1 MAIITKFVI
10 SPEQETVAARNFF
23 SSRHTCVLSA
33 GGLRRSRDRSLL
45 VLHLGEQSC
54 AGTPSAVSVR
64 QIFLPGQAGSWEVLS
79 LSRSPCHFGLLF
91 ERCSIKSVQSSSFP
105 VAKDQL
111 WVHLQ
116 SYTSTTT
123 SIPSLPSLLISQR
136 GQPGSPARPEQEH
149 SAHCYATDS
158 TSILG
163 QPRVRRH
170 ICITH
175 YHTRGNEEKWS
186 CWRGR

>member
-23 SSRHTCVLSA
+23 SSRHTCVPA
-33 GGLRRSRDRSLL
+33 AWGLRRSRDRSLL
-45 VLHLGEQSC
+45 VLHLGEQAG

-64 QIFLPGQAGSWEVLS
+64 QIFLPGQTGSWEVLS
-79 LSRSPCHFGLLF
+79 LSHSPCHFGLLF
-91 ERCSIKSVQSSSFP
+91 FKRCSIKSVQSSSFP
-105 VAKDQL
+105 VGSHPILYFSFPL
-111 WVHLQ
+111 WISPL
-116 SYTSTTT
+116 
-123 SIPSLPSLLISQR
+123 SLLICQR
-136 GQPGSPARPEQEH
+136 GQPGSQARPEQEH

-170 ICITH
+170 ICVTH